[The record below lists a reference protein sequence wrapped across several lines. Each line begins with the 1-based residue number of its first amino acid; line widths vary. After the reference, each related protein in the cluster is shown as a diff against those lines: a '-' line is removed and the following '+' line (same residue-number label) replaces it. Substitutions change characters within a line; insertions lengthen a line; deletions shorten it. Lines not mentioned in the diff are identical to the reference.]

1 MIPAG
6 RFGIGSRALDM
17 PSRLPRLDDAETLR
31 TLVRDLREGVYVAD
45 RAGNVLD
52 ANSAFLA
59 LLGAPSL
66 ASLEGRTLR
75 ELAVDPARHEAAL
88 ELLTRE
94 GSIRD
99 FELEIRGAGGDV
111 RTVIDSAV
119 RATDPAT
126 GEVLIH
132 GVLIDVTDRKRHEQR
147 LLDQSLRDPLT
158 GCFNRRFLNE
168 FGRRHAE
175 GSEPDADWGCIMVDL
190 DYFKQYNDE
199 FGHEAGDAVL
209 NRVARFLMR
218 QTRAE
223 ESAVRMG
230 GDEFLLLLDGADD
243 SATEFAARRLQAS
256 ADRELIV
263 PFSMGWAAR
272 EEGEAL
278 ERTIARAD
286 QMLLKAR
293 VKARSGE
300 RPRLVLPA

>member
-1 MIPAG
+1 
-6 RFGIGSRALDM
+6 M
-17 PSRLPRLDDAETLR
+17 PSRLSRLDEAETLR
-31 TLVRDLREGVYVAD
+31 DLVRDLREGIYVTD

-52 ANSAFLA
+52 ANPAFL
-59 LLGAPSL
+59 GMFGVS
-66 ASLEGRTLR
+66 SLEELR
-75 ELAVDPARHEAAL
+75 SRAIPDLVVDVARREAQLEAL
-88 ELLTRE
+88 HRE
-94 GSIRD
+94 GAIRD
-99 FELEIRGAGGDV
+99 FEMEIRRVDGER
-111 RTVIDSAV
+111 RTVIDSATCA
-119 RATDPAT
+119 RDPET
-126 GEVLIH
+126 GETFTH
-132 GVLIDVTDRKRHEQR
+132 GILIDITERKQLEQR

-158 GCFNRRFLNE
+158 GCFNRRFLKE
-168 FGRRHAE
+168 FERRHA
-175 GSEPDADWGCIMVDL
+175 DAAHPSFSGTWGCIMVDL

-223 ESAVRMG
+223 EAAVRMG

-243 SATEFAARRLQAS
+243 TATEFAARRLQAT

-272 EEGEAL
+272 DESESL

-286 QMLLKAR
+286 QELLKVR
-293 VKARSGE
+293 GKARSGE